1 MKIEKANT
9 NTNTVATTTS
19 LDTCPAKAL
28 IQRRSPKQGGFG
40 ALEVMIALM
49 IGAIVIIGAVVWY
62 PKLTNNSNNGEELS
76 NISSLLTNTR
86 QLKTASGYGASGTDL
101 IPTLLNGGGIP
112 DNMQKSGG
120 AVFNAWDGAVTIK
133 STGTGY
139 ILTYAGLPAQNCIFF
154 ATKASNSSSITTS
167 INGAAGVTGEITSVV
182 ASAACTGAT
191 NTVAWAGR

>member
-1 MKIEKANT
+1 MKIEK
-9 NTNTVATTTS
+9 TNTVATTTS
-19 LDTCPAKAL
+19 LVNNRTKAL
-28 IQRRSPKQGGFG
+28 GEQCSPNQGGFG

-49 IGAIVIIGAVVWY
+49 IGAIVIIGAVAWY
-62 PKLTNNSNNGEELS
+62 AKLTNNSNNGDELS

-101 IPTLLNGGGIP
+101 IPTLLNGGGVP

-133 STGTGY
+133 STGTGFT
-139 ILTYAGLPAQNCIFF
+139 LTYAGLPPQNCIFF

-167 INGAAGVTGEITSVV
+167 INGGTPTAGEITSVA

-191 NTVAWAGR
+191 NTVSWAGR